1 MKKNYSILYLLLLLI
16 ALISCSESDE
26 DSYLPLSNDNNK
38 QITTI
43 KENAPITLDLTQVPF
58 PKLSDYRFFIGEIKN
73 QKPGYNVIPYL
84 PASSL
89 FSDYAHKKRFI
100 WMPNGVKATYNGDG
114 SVLELPVGAALIKT
128 FYYDKVQNITPVGGT
143 RIIET
148 RIMIRKT
155 SGWIFADYIWNSEQ
169 TEAFYDISGSYT
181 QISWKDDNDV
191 IKSTNYRIP
200 SEEQCNVCHKFQQV
214 VNNVLETSY
223 IPIGIKPQNLNF
235 NYNYGRTTKNQLTK
249 WIEVGYLQNNF
260 SFPLINNT
268 TVDYNDASKPLDLRA
283 RSYVDANCAH
293 CHQNYR
299 HCDYRQMRFAF
310 NESANNLTNMG
321 VCVNTEDMQDFPL
334 GLNKIVNPRNIDM
347 SMMYYRMNTT
357 DESYRMP
364 LHGRTVIHEEGVA
377 LIREWI
383 NSLSQCE

>member
-1 MKKNYSILYLLLLLI
+1 MKKNYSILYFLILLI
-16 ALISCSESDE
+16 TLTSCTESDE
-26 DSYLPLSNDNNK
+26 DTYLPLPNANK

-58 PKLSDYRFFIGEIKN
+58 PKLSDYHFFIGELKN
-73 QKPGYNVIPYL
+73 QKPGYKVIPYQ
-84 PASSL
+84 PSSSL
-89 FSDYAHKKRFI
+89 FTDYAHKKRFV

-114 SVLELPVGAALIKT
+114 SVLELPIGGALIKT

-148 RIMIRKT
+148 RIMIRKA

-169 TEAFYDISGSYT
+169 TEAYYDISGSYT

-214 VNNVLETSY
+214 VNNVLETSH

-260 SFPLINNT
+260 SFPSINNT
-268 TVDYNDASKPLDLRA
+268 TVDYNDTSKPLDVRA

-293 CHQNYR
+293 CHQNNR

-321 VCVNTEDMQDFPL
+321 VCVNTEDMQDFPPE
-334 GLNKIVNPRNIDM
+334 LNKIVNPRNIDM
-347 SMMYYRMNTT
+347 SMLYYRINTT